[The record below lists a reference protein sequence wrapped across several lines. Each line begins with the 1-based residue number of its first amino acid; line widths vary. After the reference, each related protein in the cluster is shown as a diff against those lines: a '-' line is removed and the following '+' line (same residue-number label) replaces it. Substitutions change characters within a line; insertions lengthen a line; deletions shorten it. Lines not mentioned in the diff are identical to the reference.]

1 MHTARHAAAAPQRHA
16 ASARR
21 HAPAPRPASRP
32 RDGRSGLQRN
42 VVVAAGAEVGKREGR
57 GEHAKGLG
65 ACLGAFFLLAPAQSG
80 GDKASG
86 VKRASHAHTHTHT
99 QAECGTKIVQR
110 SSLPPP
116 PLQSDDPRTAAV
128 LTALATIPDPD
139 LGIDIVAAGFVKGLT
154 IDEGG
159 AVSFTLE
166 LTTPACPV
174 KEEFRS
180 SATAAVSAL
189 PWATAV
195 DVTMSSTPPPAPVD
209 GDDNNGRPGGL
220 ARVRHVVAVSSCKG
234 GVGKSTVAVNLAFTL
249 AQMGARVGLLD
260 ADVYGPSLPTMA
272 TPVDP
277 RDAVLG
283 MDPDTRALTPVD
295 VHGVVCVS
303 FGWAGQG
310 AAIMRGPMVSGLIG
324 QLATTTEWGALDYLV
339 VDFPPGTGDIQLTL
353 CQVSE
358 REEREWLED
367 WGCVC

>member
-1 MHTARHAAAAPQRHA
+1 MRG
-16 ASARR
+16 
-21 HAPAPRPASRP
+21 
-32 RDGRSGLQRN
+32 GRVTR
-42 VVVAAGAEVGKREGR
+42 VW
-57 GEHAKGLG
+57 
-65 ACLGAFFLLAPAQSG
+65 GAFLLLPPPQPG

-86 VKRASHAHTHTHT
+86 VKRASHAHTHTRKRNAG
-99 QAECGTKIVQR
+99 QN
-110 SSLPPP
+110 SSNQPPP
-116 PLQSDDPRTAAV
+116 PFQSDDPRTAAV

-139 LGIDIVAAGFVKGLT
+139 LGVDIVTAGFVKQLT
-154 IDEGG
+154 IDDSG

-195 DVTMSSTPPPAPVD
+195 DVTMSSAPPPAPAD
-209 GDDNNGRPGGL
+209 GDDAGRPGGL

-272 TPVDP
+272 TPENA

-295 VHGVVCVS
+295 VHGVACVS

-310 AAIMRGPMVSGLIG
+310 MAIMRGPMVSGLIG

-353 CQVSE
+353 CQASRE
-358 REEREWLED
+358 RERGLKIV
-367 WGCVC
+367 CVEK